1 MIPVDSVHKL
11 CQMGGNGRVIAHDK
25 GHLFPTKAIYV
36 NEILEFLKA
45 ALDDNDGD
53 DETEG

>member
-1 MIPVDSVHKL
+1 
-11 CQMGGNGRVIAHDK
+11 MGGNGRVIAHDK

-45 ALDDNDGD
+45 ALDDDSNHD
-53 DETEG
+53 DDD